1 MKKKWADAA
10 ASRKPIRSTVH
21 GLESGETLMALSI
34 DGEER
39 GPMPIHDRHQ
49 ALW

>member
-1 MKKKWADAA
+1 LDSVGSERVKEGLKMKKKWADAA

-34 DGEER
+34 D
-39 GPMPIHDRHQ
+39 
-49 ALW
+49 